1 MGSIKCTYGALTT
14 TEMIDGN
21 LTRGWNREII
31 IPHAKGSTTTTGE
44 LPDGVK
50 WTAQWLEDY

>member
-50 WTAQWLEDY
+50 WTAQ